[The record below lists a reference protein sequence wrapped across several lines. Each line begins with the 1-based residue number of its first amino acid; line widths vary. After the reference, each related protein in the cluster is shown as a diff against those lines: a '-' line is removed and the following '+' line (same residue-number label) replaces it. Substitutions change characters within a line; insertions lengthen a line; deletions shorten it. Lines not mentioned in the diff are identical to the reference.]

1 MQPCGVCGGLYVDA
15 AGSCTTCGTYRG
27 PAYGTPAPTSGPPTS
42 GPPMSPPYPGSAP
55 PYPAS
60 PPPYQG
66 SAPPYSGSA
75 PPYQAGTQ
83 PYPTA
88 QAGGWPAYPAGA
100 PAPARTRSP
109 LVIPLLA
116 LSAVLLIITAAIV
129 FIAVLR
135 HGSGKEQVT
144 PP

>member
-27 PAYGTPAPTSGPPTS
+27 LAYGTPAPTRGPPTS
-42 GPPMSPPYPGSAP
+42 GPPMS
-55 PYPAS
+55 
-60 PPPYQG
+60 PPYQG